1 MAKERERSWKI
12 MFDYVDFQ
20 HREGSIKDRELKLF
34 ALSTCGFC
42 KKAMAF
48 LEENNLDYEY
58 VFVDLID
65 SEVKNK
71 IKADFEKRFE
81 KKMLFP
87 TLIVDDEEFLGG
99 FIKVYWQKLAAE
111 WQKKL
116 YRKLKTLYAPWRST
130 KDGY

>member
-1 MAKERERSWKI
+1 

-58 VFVDLID
+58 IFVDLID

-87 TLIVDDEEFLGG
+87 TLIVDDEEFLVG
-99 FIKVYWQKLAAE
+99 FIKFYWQKLAA
-111 WQKKL
+111 
-116 YRKLKTLYAPWRST
+116 
-130 KDGY
+130 